1 MNRTQLAAVLGDLP
15 SLPLR
20 FGVDVACGLGLMS
33 ELCHG
38 IFEEHGVTLERMICA
53 DMERDVLELAR
64 VKLAHLPVGLMQSV
78 GQRLPLRSG
87 IAGFVLIGNGI
98 HNFADGDKVALLE
111 EAYRVLCPGGRL
123 FFNSG
128 FYDGAVIAGTERYWL
143 DNVRGALR
151 LAGRSA
157 ALEGTIATAADRKPE
172 AIRPLTPEEYCTL
185 ARRAGFDDV
194 AYGVTEM
201 WFDQE
206 LMEAICDYWLYA
218 QGALHFRYPAEI
230 ACPAMRQAAHDL
242 FTDPEWERRYP
253 GLVDAHGRR
262 SIPRRVLYVTG
273 RKPAAPA

>member
-1 MNRTQLAAVLGDLP
+1 
-15 SLPLR
+15 
-20 FGVDVACGLGLMS
+20 
-33 ELCHG
+33 
-38 IFEEHGVTLERMICA
+38 
-53 DMERDVLELAR
+53 
-64 VKLAHLPVGLMQSV
+64 MQSV

-98 HNFADGDKVALLE
+98 HNFADGDKAALLE
-111 EAYRVLCPGGRL
+111 EAYRVLCPAGRL

-157 ALEGTIATAADRKPE
+157 ALEGTMATAADRKPE

-185 ARRAGFDDV
+185 ARRAGFVDV

-201 WFDQE
+201 RFDQE

-253 GLVDAHGRR
+253 GLVDEHGRR